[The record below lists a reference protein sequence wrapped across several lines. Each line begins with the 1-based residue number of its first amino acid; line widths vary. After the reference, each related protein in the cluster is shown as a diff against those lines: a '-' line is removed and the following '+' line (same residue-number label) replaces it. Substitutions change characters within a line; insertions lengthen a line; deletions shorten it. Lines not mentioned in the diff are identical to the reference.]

1 MATRVLNQ
9 DKIIDLLRQYRPGLS
24 LSKSSGGTREFVM
37 LCPFHTDTI
46 PSFVYIPLSDRGFCR
61 SCDTSVN
68 TAELYSRLE
77 GVSEVE
83 AAKFLKDGNYYET
96 IKQEE
101 DKRKPSTINI
111 SFAQIKLWQ
120 EALKTNVVLRTCIK
134 KWGWTDA
141 MCERL
146 LLGACDKGLSIPMF
160 ENEELVNVKFYD
172 PSAPSGKRHQNTASS
187 HNMVWPLEN
196 LKKDIVYIVE
206 GEKDCMTMLSAGFNA
221 VTFTGGAG
229 SIPKSYLKFFA
240 GREVVIIYDIDEA
253 GRKGAVNLANALTRI
268 SLSTRIVDL
277 PPGELPPKGDLTN
290 FYEKLGDQFADRVRA
305 LVAHSDNYVSVATS
319 RVLIP
324 EDIEETYLEDIVKRK
339 LFYRRVRMKV
349 RVVNNA
355 QNETFV
361 IPRDVCL
368 QCNRDWKAN
377 ICEACPLFYEKEG
390 INMVIKPEYPEI
402 LTMID
407 NDLKKQKEALRSLCN
422 IAEKCPRLKV
432 EYRAFQALYP
442 IVIIPAI
449 EADKPSHNYSL
460 VGAYAL
466 DVPSQENED
475 YLVEAVVLASPET
488 QGLSIVCYKMER
500 DNASLDDFEL
510 SDEMKNRLKI
520 FQAKDEECVDQPLQ
534 QSTQN

>member
-1 MATRVLNQ
+1 
-9 DKIIDLLRQYRPGLS
+9 
-24 LSKSSGGTREFVM
+24 
-37 LCPFHTDTI
+37 
-46 PSFVYIPLSDRGFCR
+46 
-61 SCDTSVN
+61 
-68 TAELYSRLE
+68 
-77 GVSEVE
+77 
-83 AAKFLKDGNYYET
+83 
-96 IKQEE
+96 
-101 DKRKPSTINI
+101 
-111 SFAQIKLWQ
+111 
-120 EALKTNVVLRTCIK
+120 
-134 KWGWTDA
+134 
-141 MCERL
+141 
-146 LLGACDKGLSIPMF
+146 
-160 ENEELVNVKFYD
+160 
-172 PSAPSGKRHQNTASS
+172 
-187 HNMVWPLEN
+187 MVWPLEN